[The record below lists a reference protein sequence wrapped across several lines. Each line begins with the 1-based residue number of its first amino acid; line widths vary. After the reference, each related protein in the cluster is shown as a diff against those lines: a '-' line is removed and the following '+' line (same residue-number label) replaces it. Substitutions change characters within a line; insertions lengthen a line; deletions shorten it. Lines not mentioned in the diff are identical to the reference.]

1 MTYKEDLL
9 RLHKAEIVALRG
21 KVQEL
26 EAKLELFNQEQWKER
41 QER

>member
-9 RLHKAEIVALRG
+9 RLQEAEIVALRG

-26 EAKLELFNQEQWKER
+26 EAKLELLNQEQWKER